1 MLACAGR
8 GRKLLGTKNNNNKT
22 TIQKLATNS
31 GHSNAYLARGSLF
44 SSEVSAA

>member
-22 TIQKLATNS
+22 TIQKLATIS

-44 SSEVSAA
+44 SSKVSAA